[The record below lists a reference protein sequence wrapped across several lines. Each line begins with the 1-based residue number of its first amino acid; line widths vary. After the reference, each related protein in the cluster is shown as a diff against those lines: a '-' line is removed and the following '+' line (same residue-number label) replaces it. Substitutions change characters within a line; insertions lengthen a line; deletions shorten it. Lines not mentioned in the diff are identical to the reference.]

1 MRTEESDSPHSNNPT
16 TTDQSSIRQ
25 SSSQQHSPAE
35 SRHREVRLVLVRI
48 LFLNL
53 AVALAKIGYGHIS
66 GSISILSD
74 GFHSL
79 TDGASNVVALVG
91 LRLARKP
98 PDANHPYG
106 HRKFETLAAAAIA
119 LFLLLIVVEVAQAAF
134 VRFRSGG
141 APSVTAASFAIM
153 LATLAI
159 NIAVVRSER
168 RSARRLSSELLFAD
182 ARHTQSDVL
191 TSIAVIAALAGSAVG
206 YPILDPLAAVLIVGF
221 IGHAGFAIA
230 RDAAKILSDA
240 TVISE
245 DDVRKVVAEVPQ
257 VVGCHHIRSRGSSD
271 HVFLDLHIWLDGA
284 TPLYEAHAVSHDVK
298 DRLMARYPQIADA
311 IIHIEPP
318 PVDSDS
324 RQSIVNSR

>member
-1 MRTEESDSPHSNNPT
+1 MRTE
-16 TTDQSSIRQ
+16 
-25 SSSQQHSPAE
+25 
-35 SRHREVRLVLVRI
+35 SRYTEVRSVLVRI

-53 AVALAKIGYGHIS
+53 AVALAKIVFGQLS

-91 LRLARKP
+91 LRLAQKP

-106 HRKFETLAAAAIA
+106 HRKFETLAAGGIA
-119 LFLLLIVVEVAQAAF
+119 LFLLIVVVEVAQAAL

-168 RSARRLSSELLFAD
+168 KAASRLSSELLLAD

-191 TSIAVIAALAGSAVG
+191 TSLAVIAALAGSASG
-206 YPILDPLAAVLIVGF
+206 YPILDPLAALVIVGF
-221 IGHAGFAIA
+221 IGYAGFADRA
-230 RDAAKILSDA
+230 R
-240 TVISE
+240 
-245 DDVRKVVAEVPQ
+245 RGQNP
-257 VVGCHHIRSRGSSD
+257 VG
-271 HVFLDLHIWLDGA
+271 
-284 TPLYEAHAVSHDVK
+284 
-298 DRLMARYPQIADA
+298 
-311 IIHIEPP
+311 
-318 PVDSDS
+318 
-324 RQSIVNSR
+324 